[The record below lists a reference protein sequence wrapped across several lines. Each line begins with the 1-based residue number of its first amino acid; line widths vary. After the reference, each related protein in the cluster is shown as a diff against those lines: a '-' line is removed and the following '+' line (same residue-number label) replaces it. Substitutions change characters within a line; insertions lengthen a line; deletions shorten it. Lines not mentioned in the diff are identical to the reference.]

1 MSLVKFEA
9 VPITYPSTALLH
21 PIICAI
27 NKTKPIV
34 FTNIAPYELVLF
46 PRSLLTFS
54 FLEIV
59 NLADPVKNIHEC
71 IP

>member
-21 PIICAI
+21 PIKCAI

-34 FTNIAPYELVLF
+34 FTKVAPYELVVISTLSSYICVSRNRK
-46 PRSLLTFS
+46 PRRSS
-54 FLEIV
+54 KKY
-59 NLADPVKNIHEC
+59 P
-71 IP
+71 